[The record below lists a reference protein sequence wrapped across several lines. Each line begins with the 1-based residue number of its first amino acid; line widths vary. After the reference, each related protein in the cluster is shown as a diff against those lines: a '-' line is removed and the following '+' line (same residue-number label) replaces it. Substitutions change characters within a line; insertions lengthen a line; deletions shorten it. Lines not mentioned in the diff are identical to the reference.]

1 MNFQVRLH
9 YSSQLWLAQ
18 TETNVEIGIQAAQLL
33 SDSQS
38 VLTTLEQLSQNF
50 PKYALAVARRVSP
63 KQELKEEIEK
73 NSRLA
78 QPGLSAVWLNG
89 LQLQDTQVNPLA

>member
-1 MNFQVRLH
+1 ME
-9 YSSQLWLAQ
+9 ADI
-18 TETNVEIGIQAAQLL
+18 EIGIQAAQLL
-33 SDSQS
+33 SDSRC
-38 VLTTLEQLSQNF
+38 VLTALEQLSQNF
-50 PKYALAVARRVSP
+50 PKYASSVARRVTP

-89 LQLQDTQVNPLA
+89 LQLQDTQVSPLA